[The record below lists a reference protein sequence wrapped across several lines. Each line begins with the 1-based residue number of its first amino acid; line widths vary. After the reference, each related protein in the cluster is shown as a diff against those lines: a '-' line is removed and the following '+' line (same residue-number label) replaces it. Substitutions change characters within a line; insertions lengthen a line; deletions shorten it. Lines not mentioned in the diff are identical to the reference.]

1 MLLSK
6 QNKIAEAN
14 ASSFLDTT
22 LQFQLEPR
30 NVSTLNELVVFIS
43 QIQNICPSRLAYKT
57 QPSAEQATVR
67 MYLRAPTPP
76 FHLVKEFS
84 EHGESVIQS
93 TCCIRGA

>member
-14 ASSFLDTT
+14 ASSFLNTT
-22 LQFQLEPR
+22 PQFQLEPR
-30 NVSTLNELVVFIS
+30 DVSTLNELVVFIS
-43 QIQNICPSRLAYKT
+43 QLQNICPSRITDKT
-57 QPSAEQATVR
+57 QPSAEQASVC
-67 MYLRAPTPP
+67 MYMRAPTSP

-93 TCCIRGA
+93 TYYIRGV